1 MRSFLVPG
9 WGQLATGRPIL
20 GRVLVFVTE
29 MLGIAALTVF
39 IFFGPFESVE
49 IAAWMADP
57 DVLLGVVLFNLAF
70 ALVRLF
76 STELAWVAGGG
87 RGLFIAFLL
96 GLLVA
101 VPHAAIAWVGLETR
115 GSLIAVFEVSHQPI
129 AAPAARATTTSS
141 TTTTTAPIELSPIVI
156 PPGQYEADQLHV
168 SRVAPWQPFGTER
181 LNILLLGGDAGP
193 GRRGLRTDSM
203 IVASIDPISGDTA
216 LFGVP
221 RNYGNPTLTDGTVV
235 PVTQLGHVYGWGRR
249 HPDRFGGIDPGAG
262 AVRDAV
268 ANITGLEIDYYFLVD
283 LTGFAE
289 VVDALG
295 GVQVAVSKPVDA
307 PIYDVVTGS
316 HEMVHIP
323 AGVHHLDGAH
333 ALGYSRARYGSTDY
347 ARMGRQRCLL
357 VSLAAQADIL
367 SLFARLDRILDAVES
382 NLTTDL
388 PIEMVPDL
396 IRLTPR
402 VSAADIRMVGFDNTW
417 GNGRTPR
424 DRVIPDIGRI
434 REAVRV
440 TIEDPAGADRLS
452 TTMAGEGC

>member
-1 MRSFLVPG
+1 
-9 WGQLATGRPIL
+9 
-20 GRVLVFVTE
+20 
-29 MLGIAALTVF
+29 
-39 IFFGPFESVE
+39 
-49 IAAWMADP
+49 
-57 DVLLGVVLFNLAF
+57 
-70 ALVRLF
+70 
-76 STELAWVAGGG
+76 
-87 RGLFIAFLL
+87 
-96 GLLVA
+96 
-101 VPHAAIAWVGLETR
+101 
-115 GSLIAVFEVSHQPI
+115 
-129 AAPAARATTTSS
+129 
-141 TTTTTAPIELSPIVI
+141 
-156 PPGQYEADQLHV
+156 
-168 SRVAPWQPFGTER
+168 
-181 LNILLLGGDAGP
+181 
-193 GRRGLRTDSM
+193 M

-367 SLFARLDRILDAVES
+367 SLFARLDGILEAVES

-440 TIEDPAGADRLS
+440 TIEDPAGADRLA
-452 TTMAGEGC
+452 TTMAGDGC